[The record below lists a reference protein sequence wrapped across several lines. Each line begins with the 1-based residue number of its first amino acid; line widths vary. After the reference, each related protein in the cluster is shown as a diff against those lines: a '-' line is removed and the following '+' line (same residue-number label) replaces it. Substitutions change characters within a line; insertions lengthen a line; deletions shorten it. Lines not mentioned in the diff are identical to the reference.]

1 MRKLILLCW
10 LSTLSYSAHADH
22 IPTDY
27 QLLGSGVLKYGFF
40 KIYDAELYAPE
51 RISQLQAPLLLQLE
65 YPRDIPAERLVKVT
79 FEQMEKQST
88 LIAERAEQWRQQLT
102 DLWPDIKEDDTLS
115 VHYHS
120 DGTSSFYHNHQL
132 LGRVDDIDFSYA
144 FIAIWLA
151 ENTNA
156 PDLRAELLG
165 LE

>member
-1 MRKLILLCW
+1 MRKLILLCL
-10 LSTLSYSAHADH
+10 LSTLSAHADH
-22 IPTDY
+22 IPRDY
-27 QLLGSGVLKYGFF
+27 QLLGSGVLKYAFF

-120 DGTSSFYHNHQL
+120 DGTSTFYHNHQL
-132 LGRVDDIDFSYA
+132 LGSVADVDFSYA

-165 LE
+165 L

>member
-10 LSTLSYSAHADH
+10 LSMLGYSAHADH
-22 IPTDY
+22 IPADY

-51 RISQLQAPLLLQLE
+51 PISQLQAPLLLRLE

-88 LIAERAEQWRQQLT
+88 LIAEHAEQWRQQLT
-102 DLWPDIKEDDTLS
+102 ELWPDIEEGDTLS

-120 DGTSSFYHNHQL
+120 DGTSTFYHNHQL
-132 LGRVDDIDFSYA
+132 LGRVDDVDFSYA

-165 LE
+165 IE

>member
-1 MRKLILLCW
+1 MRKLILLCL
-10 LSTLSYSAHADH
+10 LSMLGYSAHADH
-22 IPTDY
+22 IPADY

-51 RISQLQAPLLLQLE
+51 PISQLQAPLLLRLE

-88 LIAERAEQWRQQLT
+88 LIAEHAEQWRQQLT
-102 DLWPDIKEDDTLS
+102 ELWPDIEEGDTLS

-120 DGTSSFYHNHQL
+120 DGTSTFYHNHQL
-132 LGRVDDIDFSYA
+132 LGRVDDVDFSYA